1 METKMITVELTSRR
15 PVRINSEEWPGIARA
30 TGHTGEHARQ
40 ANEEWWIRV
49 RQHADGR
56 TIVYAGRDA
65 GPGGMPKGYQSK
77 RAGMMMTAE
86 QARDVEPMIE
96 HVARLAELPPET
108 AQNCIADLPPEEL
121 A

>member
-1 METKMITVELTSRR
+1 MMNIELTGRR

-30 TGHTGEHARQ
+30 TGHTGAHACQ

-56 TIVYAGRDA
+56 AIVYAGRDV
-65 GPGGMPKGYQSK
+65 GPGGMPMGYESK
-77 RAGMMMTAE
+77 RAGRLLTAE
-86 QARDVEPMIE
+86 EAREGLPTAIE
-96 HVARLAELPPET
+96 HVAIDAGLPLET
-108 AQNCIADLPPEEL
+108 AQSCIADLPPEEL